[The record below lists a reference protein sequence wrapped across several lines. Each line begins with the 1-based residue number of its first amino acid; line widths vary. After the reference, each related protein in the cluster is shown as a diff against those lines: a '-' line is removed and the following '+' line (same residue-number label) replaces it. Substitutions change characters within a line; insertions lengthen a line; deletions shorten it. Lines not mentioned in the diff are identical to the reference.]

1 MALPTDK
8 DELRNIQRALNETCY
23 DQPGF
28 VSLSADGVFG
38 AKSQAM
44 VLMAQKKLGFEPDG
58 QYRGQIEAYIKAVIK
73 ERYLDDDQI
82 RSLAAQHGIDYP
94 TLKAIIDVES
104 RGDGFLV
111 NGRATILFE
120 RHKFF
125 NEVVKVRGLA
135 EAESLAKAN
144 PDIINRTGGGY
155 KGYLK
160 EWERLEKAMKLS
172 VNGDLVEGAI
182 RSASWGLGQ
191 IMGFHAERLGYP
203 NAFYMFAEC
212 MRSEGGQL
220 EAMLRFCMSDPSL
233 ARAIKNKDWKTLAK
247 LYNGANYAVNQY
259 DKKLEAA
266 YNKYAQ

>member
-38 AKSQAM
+38 PKSQAM

-58 QYRGQIEAYIKAVIK
+58 QYKDQIEAYIKNVIK
-73 ERYLDDDQI
+73 ERYLDDEQI
-82 RSLAAQHGIDYP
+82 REMAAKHGIDYA

-120 RHKFF
+120 RHKFY
-125 NEVVKVRGLA
+125 NEVVKVRGA
-135 EAESLAKAN
+135 DEAARLAKVH
-144 PDIINRTGGGY
+144 PDIINKSSGGY

-160 EWERLEKAMKLS
+160 EWERLEKAMQLS
-172 VNGDLVEGAI
+172 VDGDLVEGAI

-203 NAFYMFAEC
+203 SAFYMFADC

-220 EAMLRFCMSDPSL
+220 EAMLRFCMSDPPL

-259 DKKLEAA
+259 DKRLEAA
-266 YNKYAQ
+266 YNKYA